1 MKSGDSHSQAGDATV
16 VKLANA
22 FRARGEELYLIG
34 GTVRD
39 RLMGRPPSLD
49 IDLATSAEPRITA
62 EILAGVGM
70 GKPYTVGQKFGT
82 IGVRQDAS
90 RIEITTYRTV
100 ERYVGG
106 SRKPEVEFGRSLIED
121 LQRRD
126 FTINAIARD
135 PLSGEL
141 FDPLGGRE
149 DIHRRLVR
157 AVGVPAK
164 RFSEDPLRLLR
175 AVRIATELDFDI
187 EPGTWRAMK
196 ECAPQ
201 LQRISRERIRDEY
214 SRIISGPR
222 PVEGLTLL
230 RDSGLL
236 EYSVPELLELTRM
249 ADHGPRHPLSLWD
262 HTMRVLSHVPGDPTE
277 RWAAV
282 LHDIAKPATRTADPD
297 GRPRFFHHEEIGAQR
312 AVEILS
318 GLRYPNQIV
327 EHVATLIETHMQVH
341 SYSSEWSPG
350 AVRRLVLRLGS
361 LLPAALSLARADAAG
376 HSNSGDSANAEKI
389 DLLEDR
395 IRFLDESGEP
405 HARSP
410 LNGDELMA
418 RYGRPPGPWIR
429 EIKTA
434 LEDEV
439 IEGRLKPDD
448 RSGAWK
454 VADRIV
460 RTRNPG

>member
-1 MKSGDSHSQAGDATV
+1 MKSGDSHSPDGYATV
-16 VKLANA
+16 AKLANA
-22 FRARGEELYLIG
+22 FRARGQELYLVG

-39 RLMGRPPSLD
+39 RLMGRPPALD
-49 IDLATSAEPRITA
+49 IDLATSAEPRATA
-62 EILAGVGM
+62 EILAGLGM

-82 IGVRQDAS
+82 IGVRHAEW
-90 RIEITTYRTV
+90 RIEITTYRTG

-106 SRKPEVEFGRSLIED
+106 SRKPEVEFGRSLVED

-126 FTINAIARD
+126 FTINAIALE

-141 FDPLGGRE
+141 VDPLGGRV
-149 DIHRRLVR
+149 DIGGRLVR
-157 AVGVPAK
+157 AVGVPGS

-175 AVRIATELDFDI
+175 AVRIAAELDFDI
-187 EPGTWRAMK
+187 EPDTWRAAK

-201 LQRISRERIRDEY
+201 LRRISRERIRDEY

-230 RDSGLL
+230 LDSGLL
-236 EYSVPELLELTRM
+236 EYSVPDLLELTRM
-249 ADHGPRHPLSLWD
+249 PDHGPRHPLSLWD
-262 HTMRVLSHVPGDPTE
+262 HTMRVLSHVPGGLTV

-282 LHDIAKPATRTADPD
+282 LHDIAKPATRSADPS
-297 GRPRFFHHEEIGAQR
+297 GRPRFFHHEVIGAQR

-318 GLRYPNQIV
+318 GLRYSNQIV
-327 EHVATLIETHMQVH
+327 VQVATLIETHMQVH
-341 SYSSEWSPG
+341 AYSSEWSDG
-350 AVRRLVLRLGS
+350 AVRRLVLRLGF
-361 LLPAALSLARADAAG
+361 LLPEALSLARADAAG
-376 HSNSGDSANAEKI
+376 HSVSGKSANAEKI
-389 DLLEDR
+389 DHLESR
-395 IRFLDESGEP
+395 IRSLRESGEP
-405 HARSP
+405 DVRSP

-454 VADRIV
+454 VADEV
-460 RTRNPG
+460 VQSRNPG